1 MLKIRVIT
9 ATVLLAVFLPTLFLL
24 PPIYVN
30 GLFLVMI
37 VLAAWEWS
45 RLIAPGAT
53 RAALIYAGL
62 CFIAIAAL
70 LFFSNVDVD
79 IALLLL
85 AMVFW
90 VIGAPLI
97 MSRGTRLTLSKWQFF
112 FAVLGLILLPAT
124 WFALVF
130 LREMGLLWL
139 LTAMALVWVA
149 DIGAYFVGKAF
160 GRRRLAPELS
170 PGKTVEG
177 ALGGIVLCCLFATVC
192 ALYLPPTATIFGAF
206 AVSWGWLPMFLL
218 VISLTVLSI
227 VGDLFE
233 SQLKRLSG
241 AKDSSNLLPGHGGV
255 LDRIDALLPTMP
267 IVVLL
272 VGLLR

>member
-1 MLKIRVIT
+1 
-9 ATVLLAVFLPTLFLL
+9 
-24 PPIYVN
+24 
-30 GLFLVMI
+30 
-37 VLAAWEWS
+37 
-45 RLIAPGAT
+45 LIN
-53 RAALIYAGL
+53 AGL
-62 CFIAIAAL
+62 CFDAIAAL

-90 VIGAPLI
+90 IIGAPLI
-97 MSRGTRLTLSKWQFF
+97 MSRGTQLTLSKWQFF
-112 FAVLGLILLPAT
+112 LAALGLILLPAT

-160 GRRRLAPELS
+160 GHRRLAPQLS

-177 ALGGIVLCCLFATVC
+177 ALGGIVLCCLFATLC

-233 SQLKRLSG
+233 SQLKRLSRV
-241 AKDSSNLLPGHGGV
+241 KDSSHLLPGHGGV

-272 VGLLR
+272 VGLLK

>member
-1 MLKIRVIT
+1 
-9 ATVLLAVFLPTLFLL
+9 
-24 PPIYVN
+24 
-30 GLFLVMI
+30 
-37 VLAAWEWS
+37 
-45 RLIAPGAT
+45 LIAPGAT

-62 CFIAIAAL
+62 SFIAIAAL

-85 AMVFW
+85 AMILW

-97 MSRGTRLTLSKWQFF
+97 MARGTQLALSKWQYFL
-112 FAVLGLILLPAT
+112 AVLGLILLPAT

-160 GRRRLAPELS
+160 GRRRLAPQLS

-177 ALGGIVLCCLFATVC
+177 ALGGIVLCCLFATLC

-206 AVSWGWLPMFLL
+206 ATGWGWLPMFLMVL
-218 VISLTVLSI
+218 GLTILSI

-241 AKDSSNLLPGHGGV
+241 VKDSSGLLPGHGGV

-267 IVVLL
+267 IAVLL
-272 VGLLR
+272 VGLLK

>member
-1 MLKIRVIT
+1 MLKTRVIT
-9 ATVLLAVFLPTLFLL
+9 ATVLLAVFLPILFLL
-24 PPIYVN
+24 PPIYINV
-30 GLFLVMI
+30 LFLVMI
-37 VLAAWEWS
+37 ILAAWEWS

-53 RAALIYAGL
+53 RAALIYASL

-70 LFFSNVDVD
+70 LFFSNVDID
-79 IALLLL
+79 IALLLV

-90 VIGAPLI
+90 IVGAPLI
-97 MSRGTRLTLSKWQFF
+97 MSRGTQLTLSKWQFF
-112 FAVLGLILLPAT
+112 LAVLGLIVLPAT

-160 GRRRLAPELS
+160 GRRRLAPQLS

-177 ALGGIVLCCLFATVC
+177 ALGGIVLCCFFATLC

-218 VISLTVLSI
+218 VISLTALSI

-241 AKDSSNLLPGHGGV
+241 VKDSSHLLPGHGGV

-272 VGLLR
+272 VGLLK

>member
-1 MLKIRVIT
+1 MLKTRVIT
-9 ATVLLAVFLPTLFLL
+9 ATVLLAVFLPILFLL
-24 PPIYVN
+24 PPIYIN
-30 GLFLVMI
+30 ALFLVMI
-37 VLAAWEWS
+37 LLAAWEWS
-45 RLIAPGAT
+45 RLIAPGAI
-53 RAALIYAGL
+53 RAALIYASL
-62 CFIAIAAL
+62 CFVAIAAL

-90 VIGAPLI
+90 IIGAPLI
-97 MSRGTRLTLSKWQFF
+97 MSRGTQLTLSKWQFF
-112 FAVLGLILLPAT
+112 LAALGLILLPAT

-160 GRRRLAPELS
+160 GRRRLAPKLS

-177 ALGGIVLCCLFATVC
+177 ALGGIVLCCLFATLC
-192 ALYLPPTATIFGAF
+192 ALYFPPTATIFGAF
-206 AVSWGWLPMFLL
+206 AVSWGWLPMFSL

-241 AKDSSNLLPGHGGV
+241 VKDSSHLLPGHGGV

-272 VGLLR
+272 VGLLK

>member
-1 MLKIRVIT
+1 MLKTRVIT
-9 ATVLLAVFLPTLFLL
+9 ATVLLAVFLPILFLL
-24 PPIYVN
+24 PPIYIN
-30 GLFLVMI
+30 GLFLIMI
-37 VLAAWEWS
+37 LLAAWEWS

-53 RAALIYAGL
+53 RAALVYTGL

-85 AMVFW
+85 TMVFW
-90 VIGAPLI
+90 VIGAPII
-97 MSRGTRLTLSKWQFF
+97 MSRGTQLTLSKWQFF
-112 FAVLGLILLPAT
+112 FAVLGLIVLPAT

-160 GRRRLAPELS
+160 GRHRLAPQLS

-177 ALGGIVLCCLFATVC
+177 AIGGIVLCCLFATLC
-192 ALYLPPTATIFGAF
+192 ALYFPPTATIFGAF
-206 AVSWGWLPMFLL
+206 AVSWGWLPMYLL